1 MKKQI
6 IALCKLLQF
15 KKLMK
20 TATLILA
27 LAVGISILSCSR
39 AHRENLEYS
48 PSAVADSTSN
58 AYISS
63 SAAVEDGKDSTRK
76 FIRTAEMKFRVK
88 SVIGSTYTIEAIAA
102 RRGGFV
108 TYTSLNTNVD
118 NVTTTAVSADSLLE
132 TTYFTVS
139 NTITLRVP
147 NTLLDTT
154 LKEIAAG
161 IEFLDYRIIK
171 ADDVA
176 LMILSNTLAQKR
188 AAKSE
193 ERLSKAI
200 DEKGRKLNETTRAE
214 DLLLSRQ
221 DRADQAKISNLS
233 LADQVNFSTIN
244 LTIYQRQSIKRE
256 LLASNKDLTA
266 YEPGFGRK
274 LVESLKTGWKV
285 LEAIVLFLANLWAVF
300 LLGLAIYL
308 LYRWLKTR
316 NTTRNKR
323 NLPGV

>member
-1 MKKQI
+1 MKI
-6 IALCKLLQF
+6 TSISVALVFTIAL
-15 KKLMK
+15 
-20 TATLILA
+20 I
-27 LAVGISILSCSR
+27 SCSR
-39 AHRENLEYS
+39 AYREKAEYS
-48 PSAVADSTSN
+48 PSALADSTAN

-88 SVIGSTYTIEAIAA
+88 SVISSTYNIEAIAA

-176 LMILSNTLAQKR
+176 LMMLSNTLAQKR
-188 AAKSE
+188 AVKAE

-221 DRADQAKISNLS
+221 DRPDKAKISNLS

-244 LTIYQRQSIKRE
+244 LNIYQRQSIKRE
-256 LLASNKDLTA
+256 LLASNKDITA

-300 LLGLAIYL
+300 LLGLTIYL

-316 NTTRNKR
+316 NKR
-323 NLPGV
+323 NHPGQ

>member
-1 MKKQI
+1 MKTSGI
-6 IALCKLLQF
+6 INALAFSIALF
-15 KKLMK
+15 
-20 TATLILA
+20 
-27 LAVGISILSCSR
+27 SCSR
-39 AHRENLEYS
+39 AYHEKAEYS
-48 PSAVADSTSN
+48 PAAVADSAAN
-58 AYISS
+58 AYVSS

-88 SVIGSTYTIEAIAA
+88 SVISSTYNIEAIAT

-176 LMILSNTLAQKR
+176 LMMLSNTLAQKR
-188 AAKSE
+188 AAKAE

-233 LADQVNFSTIN
+233 LADQLNFSTIN
-244 LTIYQRQSIKRE
+244 LNIYQRQSIKRE
-256 LLASNKDLTA
+256 LLASNKDITA

-285 LEAIVLFLANLWAVF
+285 LEAIVLFVANLWAVL

-316 NTTRNKR
+316 NAARNRR
-323 NLPGV
+323 NLPGQ

>member
-1 MKKQI
+1 MKK
-6 IALCKLLQF
+6 
-15 KKLMK
+15 
-20 TATLILA
+20 
-27 LAVGISILSCSR
+27 ISILTSIVLVTILFSCSP
-39 AHRENLEYS
+39 AHREKMEYS
-48 PSAVADSTSN
+48 PSAVADTTANS
-58 AYISS
+58 YISS

-88 SVIGSTYTIEAIAA
+88 SVINSTYNIETIAA

-108 TYTSLNTNVD
+108 TYTSLNTTVD

-176 LMILSNTLAQKR
+176 LMMLSNTLAQKR
-188 AAKSE
+188 AARAE

-221 DRADQAKISNLS
+221 DMADHARMSNLS
-233 LADQVNFSTIN
+233 LADQVNFSTISLN
-244 LTIYQRQSIKRE
+244 IYQRQSIKRE
-256 LLASNKDLTA
+256 LLASNKDITA

-274 LVESLKTGWKV
+274 LVQSLKTGWKV

-308 LYRWLKTR
+308 LYRWLKAM
-316 NTTRNKR
+316 NTARNKR
-323 NLPGV
+323 NQLNQ

>member
-1 MKKQI
+1 
-6 IALCKLLQF
+6 
-15 KKLMK
+15 MK
-20 TATLILA
+20 TTTLIFA
-27 LAVGISILSCSR
+27 LAVGISMLSCSP
-39 AHRENLEYS
+39 AHREKAEYS
-48 PSAVADSTSN
+48 PSVAADSTAN

-63 SAAVEDGKDSTRK
+63 LAAVEDGKDSTRK

-88 SVIGSTYTIEAIAA
+88 SVISSTYNIEAIAA

-108 TYTSLNTNVD
+108 TYTSLNTSVD

-161 IEFLDYRIIK
+161 IDFLDYRIIK

-176 LMILSNTLAQKR
+176 LMMLSNTLAQKR
-188 AAKSE
+188 AAKAE
-193 ERLSKAI
+193 ERLTKAI
-200 DEKGRKLNETTRAE
+200 DEKGRKLNETTQAE

-244 LTIYQRQSIKRE
+244 LSIYQRQSVKRE
-256 LLASNKDLTA
+256 LLASNKDITA

-285 LEAIVLFLANLWAVF
+285 LEAIVLFVANLWAVF

-308 LYRWLKTR
+308 FYRWLKTR